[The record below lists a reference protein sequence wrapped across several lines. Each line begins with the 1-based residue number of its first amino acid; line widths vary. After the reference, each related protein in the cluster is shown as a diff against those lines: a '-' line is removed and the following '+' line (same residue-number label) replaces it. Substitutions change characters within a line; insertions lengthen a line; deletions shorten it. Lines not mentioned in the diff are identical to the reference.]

1 MMLIDNAVYNFGG
14 LLGHCVDIRLICFIH
29 FIKGALLNMLSSLA
43 KRLERNCVKSYW
55 INISR

>member
-29 FIKGALLNMLSSLA
+29 FIKGALLNMLAVRTKL
-43 KRLERNCVKSYW
+43 C
-55 INISR
+55 